1 MTHPDNIHGK
11 DIIVAFEHLD
21 YEGSSSYKI
30 SKRTSN
36 PDNSI
41 AELIQVGENRVMDL
55 KQQK

>member
-36 PDNSI
+36 PDN
-41 AELIQVGENRVMDL
+41 LIVGKNRAMDL
-55 KQQK
+55 KQQR